1 MQLFLYG
8 CSRTAHTVVMAS
20 TRGLK
25 FQAAGFSGNERTE
38 FELVFDPTWNYQKDK
53 GIMKF
58 PVWLRELGLD
68 SLRDNKE
75 C

>member
-1 MQLFLYG
+1 M
-8 CSRTAHTVVMAS
+8 TS